1 MPLLMKK
8 NRLSVMFHSPQT
20 ALIGGFAGA
29 ILVGAIILRLPWANQ
44 PGKVNFVDA
53 LFTATSAVCVTGLA
67 VVDTGTDYTFFGQVV
82 ILLLIQ
88 AGGLG
93 VMSFAAVAFQLLG
106 RGMSLQSEAVLHDTF
121 FQRDMAAEFQRTFRT
136 ILSLTASIEG
146 IGACFLFF
154 LLLPRME
161 LGPAAFSSIFHSVSA
176 FCNAGFSL
184 RNDNLIGLRDSGGIL
199 FVIMALIVLGGL
211 GYTVLNEIY
220 SHCKYSNRGKK
231 RDGPN
236 RFSFHARLV
245 LWVTS
250 FLITGGAATLLVF
263 GMTPDEFSWWDQTFN
278 ALFQS
283 VTARTAGFNSVDIGK
298 LPSASLFILI
308 ILMFIGGSPASCAG
322 GIKTTSAAI
331 LWARSVAGLRGQR
344 EVKLLDRRIP
354 HELISR
360 TDLLIALALFW
371 NMAGVLFLFTTEA
384 GLPVDTLDLVFEQIS
399 AFGTVGL
406 STGLTPD
413 LSVPGK
419 LWLVATMFVGR
430 LGPLTI
436 ALWMIPATNVSVRYP
451 KGSVMIG

>member
-1 MPLLMKK
+1 MKK
-8 NRLSVMFHSPQT
+8 KRLSVMLHSPQT

-93 VMSFAAVAFQLLG
+93 IMSFAAVAFQLLG
-106 RGMSLQSEAVLHDTF
+106 RRMSLQSEAVLHDTF
-121 FQRDMAAEFQRTFRT
+121 FQSDMAAEFKRTFRT
-136 ILSLTASIEG
+136 ILILTASIEG
-146 IGACFLFF
+146 VGTCFLFF

-184 RNDNLIGLRDSGGIL
+184 RNDNLIGLRDSAGIL
-199 FVIMALIVLGGL
+199 LVIMALIVLGGL

-220 SHCKYSNRGKK
+220 SYCRYNNRGKK
-231 RDGPN
+231 PDGPN

-250 FLITGGAATLLVF
+250 FLITGGTATLLVF

-322 GIKTTSAAI
+322 GIKDHFGSHT
-331 LWARSVAGLRGQR
+331 LG
-344 EVKLLDRRIP
+344 EVCCW
-354 HELISR
+354 
-360 TDLLIALALFW
+360 T
-371 NMAGVLFLFTTEA
+371 
-384 GLPVDTLDLVFEQIS
+384 
-399 AFGTVGL
+399 
-406 STGLTPD
+406 
-413 LSVPGK
+413 
-419 LWLVATMFVGR
+419 
-430 LGPLTI
+430 
-436 ALWMIPATNVSVRYP
+436 
-451 KGSVMIG
+451 

>member
-1 MPLLMKK
+1 MKK
-8 NRLSVMFHSPQT
+8 KRLSVMLHSPQT

-106 RGMSLQSEAVLHDTF
+106 RRMSLQSEAVLHDTF

-211 GYTVLNEIY
+211 GYTVLN
-220 SHCKYSNRGKK
+220 
-231 RDGPN
+231 
-236 RFSFHARLV
+236 
-245 LWVTS
+245 
-250 FLITGGAATLLVF
+250 
-263 GMTPDEFSWWDQTFN
+263 
-278 ALFQS
+278 
-283 VTARTAGFNSVDIGK
+283 
-298 LPSASLFILI
+298 
-308 ILMFIGGSPASCAG
+308 
-322 GIKTTSAAI
+322 
-331 LWARSVAGLRGQR
+331 
-344 EVKLLDRRIP
+344 
-354 HELISR
+354 
-360 TDLLIALALFW
+360 
-371 NMAGVLFLFTTEA
+371 
-384 GLPVDTLDLVFEQIS
+384 
-399 AFGTVGL
+399 
-406 STGLTPD
+406 
-413 LSVPGK
+413 
-419 LWLVATMFVGR
+419 
-430 LGPLTI
+430 
-436 ALWMIPATNVSVRYP
+436 
-451 KGSVMIG
+451 